1 MKLII
6 IAIIF
11 TASSLIMLSATNKGD
26 NAMFIEN
33 ESKYGFNETV
43 DKINAELLKNDWR
56 ISATH
61 DLQETMKKNDK
72 VVLPVKVIETCKPSH
87 SYKILVLDDE
97 RVAASMMPCRI
108 SVYEKSDGK
117 TYISRMNAKILAK
130 QIGGI
135 IDEVMTDA
143 FVEIEDMINKFVK

>member
-1 MKLII
+1 MKLIMLT
-6 IAIIF
+6 IIF
-11 TASSLIMLSATNKGD
+11 AASSLVMLSTTNKGD

-33 ESKYGFNETV
+33 ESKYGFSETV
-43 DKINAELLKNDWR
+43 DKINAGLLENDWR
-56 ISATH
+56 ITATH
-61 DLQETMKKNDK
+61 DLQEIMKNNDK

-87 SYKILVLDDE
+87 AYKILVLDAE

-130 QIGGI
+130 QMGGI
-135 IDEVMTDA
+135 IDEVMSEA
-143 FVEIEDMINKFVK
+143 FVEIEGMINKVVK